1 MNLLIKSATIIDKNS
16 EFHNQIVDILI
27 EKGII
32 LNIGSDLKNS
42 KNFKEIKFNNLHVS
56 CGWFDYFVSAGEP
69 GFEERDS
76 IKNTI
81 NVALK
86 SGFTS
91 IGIQPNCFP
100 ITDKKSEIEFI
111 KSRSKDS
118 AINVYPFG
126 ALSKNSEGKEM
137 AELNEMRSAGA
148 LGFGDYKR
156 SIENPNLLKLSLLY
170 SKTLK
175 YPILSFPDNKSLSKD
190 GVMNENKI
198 STYLGLRGIPPISEE
213 TQIARDIAILKYTGG
228 NLHIP
233 TISTAE
239 SVKLIRK
246 AKKDKLNISCSTTI
260 HNIFFDDQNLEQ
272 FDTNFKV
279 LPPLRTTRDIIE
291 LIDGLKDGTIDM
303 VTCDHNPINLELKN
317 IEFDNAHFGTIGLE
331 SFFGALNSIFSLK
344 KSISILTIGKKIFG
358 IKQNKL
364 KIGEY
369 ADLTLFNPQG
379 KYIFN
384 HDNIHSKSKNSIFI
398 NQKLTGKV
406 YGTFVN
412 GKLTLND

>member
-137 AELNEMRSAGA
+137 AELNEMKSAGA

-170 SKTLK
+170 SKTLQ
-175 YPILSFPDNKSLSKD
+175 YPILSFPNNKSLSKD

-303 VTCDHNPINLELKN
+303 VTSDHNPINLELKN
-317 IEFDNAHFGTIGLE
+317 IEFDNANFGTIGLE

-358 IKQNKL
+358 IKQNSL

>member
-32 LNIGSDLKNS
+32 LNIGSNLKNS

-170 SKTLK
+170 SKTLQ
-175 YPILSFPDNKSLSKD
+175 YPILSFPDNKSLSED

-303 VTCDHNPINLELKN
+303 VTSDHNPINLELKN
-317 IEFDNAHFGTIGLE
+317 IEFDNANFGTIGLE

>member
-1 MNLLIKSATIIDKNS
+1 MNLLIKSATIIDRNS

-170 SKTLK
+170 SKTLQ
-175 YPILSFPDNKSLSKD
+175 YPILSFPDNKSLSED

-303 VTCDHNPINLELKN
+303 VTSDHNPINLELKN
-317 IEFDNAHFGTIGLE
+317 IEFDNANFGTIGLE

>member
-16 EFHNQIVDILI
+16 EFHNQTVDILI

-42 KNFKEIKFNNLHVS
+42 KNFKEIKFNNLHIS

-81 NVALK
+81 KVALK

-170 SKTLK
+170 SKTLQ
-175 YPILSFPDNKSLSKD
+175 YPILSFPNNKSLSKD

-198 STYLGLRGIPPISEE
+198 STYLGLRGIPSISEE

-246 AKKDKLNISCSTTI
+246 AKKAKLNISCSTTI

-279 LPPLRTTRDIIE
+279 FPPLRTSHDIIE

-303 VTCDHNPINLELKN
+303 VTSDHNPINLELKN
-317 IEFDNAHFGTIGLE
+317 IEFDNANFGTIGLE

-344 KSISILTIGKKIFG
+344 KSISILTTGKKIFG
-358 IKQNKL
+358 IKQNRL

-369 ADLTLFNPQG
+369 ADLTLFNPLG
-379 KYIFN
+379 KYIFS
-384 HDNIHSKSKNSIFI
+384 HENIHSKSKNSIFI

-406 YGTFVN
+406 YGTYVN

>member
-170 SKTLK
+170 SKTLQ
-175 YPILSFPDNKSLSKD
+175 YPILSFPDNKSLSED

-303 VTCDHNPINLELKN
+303 VTSDHNPINLELKN
-317 IEFDNAHFGTIGLE
+317 IEFDNANFGTIGLE

>member
-56 CGWFDYFVSAGEP
+56 CGWFDYLVSAGEP

-170 SKTLK
+170 SKTLQ
-175 YPILSFPDNKSLSKD
+175 YPILSFPDNKSLSED

-279 LPPLRTTRDIIE
+279 LPPLRTTHDIIE

-303 VTCDHNPINLELKN
+303 VTSDHNPINLELKN
-317 IEFDNAHFGTIGLE
+317 IEFDNANFGTIGLE

-358 IKQNKL
+358 IKQNRL

>member
-1 MNLLIKSATIIDKNS
+1 
-16 EFHNQIVDILI
+16 
-27 EKGII
+27 
-32 LNIGSDLKNS
+32 
-42 KNFKEIKFNNLHVS
+42 
-56 CGWFDYFVSAGEP
+56 
-69 GFEERDS
+69 
-76 IKNTI
+76 
-81 NVALK
+81 
-86 SGFTS
+86 
-91 IGIQPNCFP
+91 
-100 ITDKKSEIEFI
+100 
-111 KSRSKDS
+111 
-118 AINVYPFG
+118 
-126 ALSKNSEGKEM
+126 
-137 AELNEMRSAGA
+137 
-148 LGFGDYKR
+148 
-156 SIENPNLLKLSLLY
+156 
-170 SKTLK
+170 
-175 YPILSFPDNKSLSKD
+175 
-190 GVMNENKI
+190 MNENKI

-303 VTCDHNPINLELKN
+303 VTSDHNPINLELKN
-317 IEFDNAHFGTIGLE
+317 IEFDNANFGTIGLE

-369 ADLTLFNPQG
+369 ADFTLFNPQG